1 MRVPLDGSEA
11 SKGELGAAAQRSKT
25 PCAAS
30 DIRTF
35 LIADH
40 NSNEGI
46 FIMFLISML
55 MRKTYYSKSKPMA
68 AYMLTWSQ

>member
-1 MRVPLDGSEA
+1 MVRVPLDGSEA

-46 FIMFLISML
+46 FIMFLIFHGISL
-55 MRKTYYSKSKPMA
+55 IIHDIS
-68 AYMLTWSQ
+68 LIIHDFHDIL